1 MPQTPLSLGIS
12 PCPNDTYIFEAW
24 VRGRT
29 PGPNVNVELHD
40 VETLNAMAARG
51 APDVV
56 KLSVAACAGVLDEY
70 ALLDCGGALGRG
82 CGPLVVARNALGPE
96 ELSGKRMAIPGRMTT
111 ANLLLTLTGLHTG
124 ERVEMGYERVMDTV
138 VMGEVDAGVIIHE
151 GRFSYAA
158 RGLKL
163 VLDLGAW
170 WEAETGLPIPLGAIA
185 VRRSLGPE
193 VATRVGAAIRA
204 SLAHARSHPDDA
216 WPWIVEHAQEMSP
229 KVIREHIATFVT
241 DFSERLGPEGRDAV
255 ARLVAAAAAEA
266 GTTLPDVPLF
276 AGQEA

>member
-51 APDVV
+51 ALDVV
-56 KLSVAACAGVLDEY
+56 KLSVAACVGVLDEY

-82 CGPLVVARNALGPE
+82 CGPLVVARDALGPE

-111 ANLLLTLTGLHTG
+111 ASLLLTLTGLHTG

-151 GRFSYAA
+151 GRFNYAA

-193 VATRVGAAIRA
+193 VATGVGAAIRV
-204 SLAHARSHPDDA
+204 SLTHARSHPDDA
-216 WPWIVEHAQEMSP
+216 WPWIVEHAREMSP

-266 GTTLPDVPLF
+266 GTALPDVPLF